1 MATPRIALKK
11 FQKVVALSRGMVLYS
26 NCPKGTKRKAPT
38 MTRYANPYF
47 VRATIEFVG
56 MTCYDTGDV
65 KTIVKAFET
74 KRDAWNYVQ
83 RLIEAYDRDCGG
95 YDNEAYLVELKV
107 QQNWKTLWQY

>member
-1 MATPRIALKK
+1 MCKK
-11 FQKVVALSRGMVLYS
+11 CERLDLCGYCCIMYLSARH
-26 NCPKGTKRKAPT
+26 KRKAPT

-47 VRATIEFVG
+47 VRATIEFIG
-56 MTCYDTGDV
+56 MTCYDAGDV

-95 YDNEAYLVELKV
+95 YDNEAYIVELKV

>member
-1 MATPRIALKK
+1 
-11 FQKVVALSRGMVLYS
+11 MVLYS

-47 VRATIEFVG
+47 VRATIEFIG
-56 MTCYDTGDV
+56 MTCYDAGDV

-95 YDNEAYLVELKV
+95 YDNEAYIVELKV